1 LLQKHAKGKIFV
13 YSVAFLLLTILLVSR
28 PAAVAASNS
37 LKWSPDVHLKLPAYN
52 TTITF
57 DDWVYMDS
65 FEWDDS
71 NATQVTFNNIKM
83 DGETLSSWSV
93 SIENANLTVLHLFKF
108 SNKLD
113 FRIAALNETTSIT
126 KVSTAGKGKPVD
138 IFCNGTKQNETS
150 TWTYALNIVTLN
162 MTHLSATNPQVCFNV
177 EIFLHPSA
185 IDPTIALGVGV
196 VVAGGAIL
204 AYVYHRKKKTRVAGT
219 P

>member
-1 LLQKHAKGKIFV
+1 MLKKRRILYLAALV
-13 YSVAFLLLTILLVSR
+13 LPILLFTG
-28 PAAVAASNS
+28 PAAGASNTF
-37 LKWSPDVHLKLPAYN
+37 KWSPDVHFKLPAYN
-52 TTITF
+52 TTIAF

-65 FEWDDS
+65 FEWDGS

-83 DGETLSSWSV
+83 EGETLSSWSV

-113 FRIAALNETTSIT
+113 LRIVAPNETTSIT

-138 IFCNGTKQNETS
+138 ILCNGTKQNETS
-150 TWTYALNIVTLN
+150 TWTYALNTVTLN

-177 EIFLHPSA
+177 EIFLHPPA
-185 IDPTIALGVGV
+185 IDPTVAIEVGV

-204 AYVYHRKKKTRVAGT
+204 AYVYHRKKKTRAAST